1 MANNNLLQTI
11 ELIEKANSILTQ
23 HAIYLDESA
32 ASLKNYTSSAKLP
45 SEYVNNLRSIDES
58 NKKIVSSNKE
68 LVQSQKQLERER
80 LNELKLQQKREV
92 AFDRYEKQLQREQR
106 LLNRTT
112 GLYNAIQKKVN
123 DLSREYNNLAA
134 KKELGRKLSIKE
146 EAQLGSLTTRLN
158 KYQDVLKKVDAD
170 IQKNQRNVGNYKSGF
185 DGLGFSIA
193 QLSREMP
200 AFANSMQTGFMAISN
215 NIPML
220 VDEINRLK
228 LANKQLAADGQP
240 TVSILSKLGSALFGW
255 QTLISVGVTVMTVY
269 GKEIVNW
276 AADLLSGD
284 KAVKS
289 LAENTK
295 ELNKQSA
302 EIASQ
307 SIPKFKALT
316 TIVQDLTQSE
326 EKRKDAIEELKKE
339 YPDFNAQILLEKD
352 NTYAVN
358 TAIAEYIN
366 KLGQKAKA
374 QASMNMM
381 QEKYNLLILQEQ
393 KTNEILQE
401 STSKKLSSDDE
412 RQKRIQE
419 LISSSKKFTE
429 TESQRNATEKAGFNA
444 AETYLNKYNSSK
456 EKESEIQQEI
466 NDLMSIYIDNV
477 DLSTTAVNKNT
488 KAEDLK
494 NGALIGS
501 IAYYEAEI
509 SKLQTLQKTI
519 ATNQKEWNFY
529 QKQID
534 STAYSLSRLLIEING
549 VNNGLKSTS
558 DYDKAIE
565 SIKNHVKEMEATL
578 PKEIKL
584 PEIDI
589 PSEYDKDYY
598 RKNFMFSDDEMSLI
612 AGQFD
617 ELGRLYNIDASKFTA
632 LFDKK
637 ENTVNDYVAAA
648 GEAMKG
654 LYNAFAEDYTDDL
667 YRLQES
673 ANLAL
678 LFAGDNAAAQEEIRE
693 QQRRKE
699 AEIRKKQAKQDRD
712 QALFNIFINTA
723 RAVTAAL
730 TSTPPNIP
738 LSIIVGGIGLAQ
750 AAAVASRD
758 IPQFKDGVRD
768 FGGGLAV
775 VGDGGVNEVI
785 TTKEGKA
792 YKTPNKDTLV
802 NLPKGANVYK
812 NENEF
817 NKELQSMLNIN
828 GIMPFRDSIG
838 SNNFKPIINVENGI
852 SKDDF
857 NAGIKNLSKTINNKV
872 STILNIDKNGV
883 SIYQKQQHAK
893 TEILNNRFR
902 HKGKDV

>member
-429 TESQRNATEKAGFNA
+429 TEAQRNATEKAGFNA

-477 DLSTTAVNKNT
+477 DLSTTSVNKN
-488 KAEDLK
+488 AEATNTLNTALK
-494 NGALIGS
+494 GS
-501 IAYYEAEI
+501 IAYYEAII
-509 SKLQTLQKTI
+509 SALQTQQKNT
-519 ATNQKEWNFY
+519 ATNLLEWSAY
-529 QKQID
+529 QKKID
-534 STAYSLSRLLIEING
+534 ETKYSLSRLLIEING
-549 VNNGLKSTS
+549 VNEGLKSTGDFES
-558 DYDKAIE
+558 AAKSIQEAYKGIE
-565 SIKNHVKEMEATL
+565 ASL
-578 PKEIKL
+578 PKEIDL
-584 PEIDI
+584 PELNL
-589 PSEYDKDYY
+589 PYDVEYY

-699 AEIRKKQAKQDRD
+699 AEIRKKQAKQDRE